1 MMRSRPAARDQFVAN
16 ATRERQVGDRRVQ
29 VTELS
34 SSHPEL
40 DAAESVWMRR
50 HSGPLTDR
58 GGDSVEE
65 RHSFARLV
73 CIHCSTPAY
82 STHPAEHRCETVR
95 LLCIRTAEGARLATP
110 SASEEGLMKKSI
122 WTGMLAATVGLAGAG
137 LAGQTGTTPQ
147 QSTPQTTTAGSDQKV
162 TVTGCLRSAAEATT
176 ADATGATG
184 TTAATGTAGATGT
197 SGSAD
202 SDAKYILA
210 DASLKPADTSGA
222 STSPDTPASTSPSPS
237 TTTAGSGQTYRL
249 IANPAALTPHVG
261 KKLELTGTLVEDNAS
276 ASPNGAAASSAAQG
290 PALRVES
297 GKVVG
302 NSCSQ

>member
-1 MMRSRPAARDQFVAN
+1 
-16 ATRERQVGDRRVQ
+16 
-29 VTELS
+29 
-34 SSHPEL
+34 
-40 DAAESVWMRR
+40 
-50 HSGPLTDR
+50 
-58 GGDSVEE
+58 
-65 RHSFARLV
+65 
-73 CIHCSTPAY
+73 
-82 STHPAEHRCETVR
+82 
-95 LLCIRTAEGARLATP
+95 
-110 SASEEGLMKKSI
+110 MKKSI

-147 QSTPQTTTAGSDQKV
+147 QSTPQTTTAGSDHKV

-176 ADATGATG
+176 ADATGTTG
-184 TTAATGTAGATGT
+184 TTAATGTARATGT

-202 SDAKYILA
+202 ADATYILA

-222 STSPDTPASTSPSPS
+222 STSPDTPAPTSPSPS

-276 ASPNGAAASSAAQG
+276 ASPNGAAAPGAAQG